1 MVMLYA
7 LPLLLFGGT
16 LGISRSKLFGDLP
29 LALAVATGMIGS
41 FFIVLVIAHFVFRG
55 DLGTSSL
62 QALTIGGPAVRL
74 VGVSVLGYLFGSA
87 NESIPVKSSS
97 LAMNVVQVPVC
108 LMLLSAAVGQSGNSK
123 TAQGSLFSHVIS
135 ALRSGKWPHH
145 SCLVRCF
152 RSQLWA
158 CLCFLL
164 TNLFNILTLT
174 SMNMIN
180 NDADPRDLQLNCALS
195 ASIWRLLQNHSQKTD
210 EPVSHIVSRALAD
223 YFQVSHS
230 TLYQVSTATALVE
243 GIYQGAVRVG
253 TLREHGDLGLGTFEN
268 LDGEM
273 VIVGGHFFQAR
284 SDGLVTE
291 VDDDVL
297 APFAVITRFAPDS
310 ATMVEQCADLSHL
323 YIQFDQ
329 LRHSDNFF
337 FALRVDGHF
346 DYVRTRAMCRTKEG
360 VPLVQAAAVQPEF
373 EFHNISGTLVGFWTP
388 EYMKT
393 LNVPGYHLHFLSA
406 DHRSGGHLLEC
417 SGANLRLQIQRE
429 GDYRIALP
437 ETEDF
442 VKADL
447 QRDPS
452 ADLAKAEG
460 ARK

>member
-1 MVMLYA
+1 MKM
-7 LPLLLFGGT
+7 
-16 LGISRSKLFGDLP
+16 
-29 LALAVATGMIGS
+29 
-41 FFIVLVIAHFVFRG
+41 
-55 DLGTSSL
+55 
-62 QALTIGGPAVRL
+62 
-74 VGVSVLGYLFGSA
+74 
-87 NESIPVKSSS
+87 
-97 LAMNVVQVPVC
+97 MN
-108 LMLLSAAVGQSGNSK
+108 
-123 TAQGSLFSHVIS
+123 
-135 ALRSGKWPHH
+135 
-145 SCLVRCF
+145 
-152 RSQLWA
+152 
-158 CLCFLL
+158 
-164 TNLFNILTLT
+164 
-174 SMNMIN
+174 N
-180 NDADPRDLQLNCALS
+180 NAEPRDLKLNFALS
-195 ASIWRLLQNHSQKTD
+195 TGIWGLLQDHSRKTN
-210 EPVSHIVSRALAD
+210 EPISHIVSRALAE

-273 VIVGGHFFQAR
+273 VIVDGHFFQAR
-284 SDGLVTE
+284 SDGSVIE
-291 VDDDVL
+291 VDDEVL

-310 ATMVEQCADLSHL
+310 EILLQQCADLSHL
-323 YIQFDQ
+323 LARFDQ

-337 FALRVDGHF
+337 FALRVEGRF
-346 DYVRTRAMCRTKEG
+346 AYVRTRAMCRTKEG

-373 EFHNISGTLVGFWTP
+373 EFHNVLGTLVGFWTP

-406 DHRSGGHLLEC
+406 DHQSGGHLLEC

-447 QRDPS
+447 RRDPS

-460 ARK
+460 AKK